1 MELCLCQG
9 FSSEFAWIL
18 INERG
23 IKAGLSWKSERQCG
37 GHEILHLTLVSYPDS
52 IILEPFVSTGQQ
64 SEMDIP
70 VGWNSRN
77 RNRAE

>member
-1 MELCLCQG
+1 MKG
-9 FSSEFAWIL
+9 
-18 INERG
+18 G